1 VTEPEALRLFLKL
14 ICAACLFWLAVGWI
28 TITLLHSRIRRRRS
42 ARRHNSLT
50 AIAK

>member
-1 VTEPEALRLFLKL
+1 MTEPEALRFFLKM

-28 TITLLHSRIRRRRS
+28 TIALLHSRIRRRQA

-50 AIAK
+50 ATVK